1 MDTTIQLTPKR
12 VAPESMEP
20 GKLYLW
26 SRRELDAILV
36 MLNPDRDGFV
46 DLCEEDDW
54 YFDDGLV
61 GKLYGPIELMPW
73 TEANYRPTAKS

>member
-1 MDTTIQLTPKR
+1 METAIQLTPKH

-20 GKLYLW
+20 GKIYIW
-26 SRRELDAILV
+26 STREKDGVLV

-46 DLCEEDDW
+46 ELHEEDDW
-54 YFDDGLV
+54 YFDDGLI

-73 TEANYRPTAKS
+73 TEANYQAP